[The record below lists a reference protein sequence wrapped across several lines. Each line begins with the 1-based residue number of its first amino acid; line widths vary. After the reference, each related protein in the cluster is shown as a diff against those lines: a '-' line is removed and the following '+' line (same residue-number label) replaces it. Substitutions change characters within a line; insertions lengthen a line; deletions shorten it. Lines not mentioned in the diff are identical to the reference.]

1 MKPRPL
7 HRINETYESGAL
19 KLLLSRKDKSVS
31 DEECEKTDQTSRD
44 ISSLYERR
52 NARESL
58 SSVEGNRRRG
68 NSNDLHHNHR
78 MELFIWE

>member
-44 ISSLYERR
+44 ISPPDLVFMNGGTLAKVSL
-52 NARESL
+52 L
-58 SSVEGNRRRG
+58 
-68 NSNDLHHNHR
+68 
-78 MELFIWE
+78 